1 MIELYNRDGIGKRT
15 IVSSGEL
22 YGYQWYIVS
31 YGSHPCA
38 YVRSD
43 IPEKVQDE
51 IEVHGGI
58 TFSGKAFDE
67 FTIKGK
73 YIGWDYNHYDDYRC
87 EDTRKNFV
95 KIIEEL
101 PAADVEEVVQ
111 CKDCVHFYPFVNN
124 PKFGECMVYVCDLED
139 PAIMEETGFCSDGE
153 RKDDQQ
159 CK

>member
-1 MIELYNRDGIGKRT
+1 MTELYNRDGIGKRT

-67 FTIKGK
+67 FTVKGK

-87 EDTRKNFV
+87 EDTHPYLIGGKKWTLDEIMDDVRSVIRQLLEVKCVSKHIKN
-95 KIIEEL
+95 E
-101 PAADVEEVVQ
+101 
-111 CKDCVHFYPFVNN
+111 CKCPNFSPR
-124 PKFGECMVYVCDLED
+124 
-139 PAIMEETGFCSDGE
+139 TDGE
-153 RKDDQQ
+153 HHD
-159 CK
+159 